1 MKNSLKCIE
10 NRLPIQK
17 CMSGCGVR
25 ELSDN
30 ELLAI
35 ILGTGGRNRDVIDL
49 SGDLIKAFGSLSG
62 IFGAGIREVSSHPGI
77 GMVKSIRLQAAFEL
91 GRRILGTQ
99 GHLAKL
105 DSPAGVW
112 KHIMPEFVGLKR
124 EEFRVLILNNK
135 NHLIK
140 KSVVSVGTISEAL
153 VHPREVFREA
163 IREAGSSII
172 IAHNHPSGVLTPSRE
187 DIHTTKRIKE
197 AGEIIGIELLDH
209 LIITESSY
217 LSLKEEGYL

>member
-1 MKNSLKCIE
+1 M
-10 NRLPIQK
+10 
-17 CMSGCGVR
+17 
-25 ELSDN
+25 
-30 ELLAI
+30 
-35 ILGTGGRNRDVIDL
+35 
-49 SGDLIKAFGSLSG
+49 
-62 IFGAGIREVSSHPGI
+62 
-77 GMVKSIRLQAAFEL
+77 
-91 GRRILGTQ
+91 
-99 GHLAKL
+99 
-105 DSPAGVW
+105 
-112 KHIMPEFVGLKR
+112 
-124 EEFRVLILNNK
+124 
-135 NHLIK
+135 
-140 KSVVSVGTISEAL
+140 GTISEAL